1 MAGPWGEMEVV
12 VEVIGVVGI
21 AVVGFVVVEV
31 VVVVV
36 GVTIVVVVGV
46 GVESEVMLT
55 RTGEPEGHWLAQ
67 GQEWRCW

>member
-31 VVVVV
+31 

-46 GVESEVMLT
+46 GFESEVMLT
-55 RTGEPEGHWLAQ
+55 RTGVLWGQWLAQ
-67 GQEWRCW
+67 GQQWRCW